1 MIRPSKRLRERLS
14 SAMETHDKPVYHSQ
28 REFLAALEA
37 GGDLKRIRQ
46 PVSPALEITEVCH
59 RTLKQDG
66 PALLFENPTGHT
78 MPVVGNLFG
87 SQRRVAQAIGLNDI
101 QDLREIGQQLA
112 FLKTPTLPT
121 GLGDALDK
129 LPQFRKLTHVNPV
142 EVDNPPCQ
150 EVILEGDEVDLSS
163 LPIQTCWPDDAG
175 PLITFGLVV
184 TLGPNKPRQNIGIYR
199 QQVIGRNQVIMRWLP
214 HRGGAIDFREWK
226 EAHPG
231 QRFPVAVAIGADPA
245 TTLAAVTPLPD
256 TISEYQFAG
265 LLRGARTRVA
275 RCLTHDLQVP
285 ATAEIILEGYIEPDL
300 EMDEGPFGDH
310 TGYYNSVEKFPVFT
324 IERITHRRNPVYQ
337 ATYMGKPPEDEPS
350 ILAAALNEMFIPL
363 LQEQFPEI
371 IDFYLPPEGC
381 SYRVAVI
388 SIRKAYKGHARRIM
402 FGIWSWLR
410 QFTYTKFIIVTD
422 DDINVRSWDEVIW
435 AMTTRMD
442 PARDTLIVENTP
454 IDYLDFAS
462 PVSGLGSKIGFDAT
476 NKWSGETGRD
486 WGRPIKMTDEV
497 KSRINTIWDE
507 LGINK

>member
-1 MIRPSKRLRERLS
+1 MKRPSQRLRERLS
-14 SAMETHDKPVYHSQ
+14 SAMEAHDKPVYHSQ
-28 REFLAALEA
+28 RDFLAALEQD
-37 GGDLKRIRQ
+37 GDLKRIHQ
-46 PVSPALEITEVCH
+46 PVSPELEITEVCH
-59 RTLKQDG
+59 RTLKNDG
-66 PALLFENPTGHT
+66 PALLFENPTGSS
-78 MPVVGNLFG
+78 MPVIGNLFG
-87 SQRRVAQAIGLNDI
+87 SHRRVARAIGLNDI
-101 QDLREIGQQLA
+101 SDLRGFGRQLA
-112 FLKTPTLPT
+112 FLKTPALPT

-129 LPQFRKLTHVNPV
+129 LPSFRSLAHVNPLT
-142 EVDNPPCQ
+142 VDDPACQ
-150 EVILEGDEVDLSS
+150 QVVIEADDVDLST

-184 TLGPNKPRQNIGIYR
+184 TKGPMKERQNIGIYR
-199 QQVIGRNQVIMRWLP
+199 QQVIGRNRVIMRWLH

-226 EAHPG
+226 QARPG
-231 QRFPVAVAIGADPA
+231 ERFPVAVAIGADPA

-265 LLRGARTRVA
+265 LLRGARSRVA

-285 ATAEIILEGYIEPDL
+285 ATAEIVLEGHVEPDMEL
-300 EMDEGPFGDH
+300 DEGPFGDH
-310 TGYYNSVEKFPVFT
+310 TGYYNSVERFPVFT
-324 IERITHRRNPVYQ
+324 IERITHRRKPVYQ
-337 ATYMGKPPEDEPS
+337 ATYMGRPPEDEPS

-371 IDFYLPPEGC
+371 VDFHLPPEGC
-381 SYRVAVI
+381 SYRVAVV

-422 DDINVRSWDEVIW
+422 DDIDVRSWNEVIW

-442 PARDTLIVENTP
+442 PARDTLLVENTP

-476 NKWSGETGRD
+476 SKWPGETDRE
-486 WGRPIKMTDEV
+486 WGRPIRMTEEV
-497 KSRINTIWDE
+497 KSRIDGIWDE
-507 LGINK
+507 LGIGG